1 MHDDKCSCGLQ
12 GERIF
17 SPSLMRVDGGTG
29 NDMDRMD
36 PGAIELVMDNKR
48 WLESPEMQAKRADGR
63 ITVKDEGTARWA
75 RPEMAKTVY

>member
-1 MHDDKCSCGLQ
+1 
-12 GERIF
+12 
-17 SPSLMRVDGGTG
+17 
-29 NDMDRMD
+29 MDRMD
-36 PGAIELVMDNKR
+36 PGAIELVMDNRR